1 MIKMTFLLS
10 VLTLTLLLASCGS
23 SNEAAQTKQSPQQSQ
38 SIELKEASKPANLR
52 QRQAAAQQTSVTA
65 TTPAA
70 SKQNLVQFEVYDIKG
85 NLRNSNE
92 WIGKQPTVVN
102 VWGTWCPPCRREIP
116 DLVKLNSEYSGK
128 GIALLGLA
136 VRDTPQKVQKFA
148 AMNKMDWLMMIGERN
163 HLLTL
168 GVTTGV
174 PTTIFYNR
182 DGKETQRF
190 VGPRSYEV
198 FKKAFEAIL

>member
-1 MIKMTFLLS
+1 MIKKILPLS
-10 VLTLTLLLASCGS
+10 VLSLALLLASCGS
-23 SNEAAQTKQSPQQSQ
+23 SNEAAQPKQSPQQSQ
-38 SIELKEASKPANLR
+38 TKQIQEASKPANLR
-52 QRQAAAQQTSVTA
+52 RGQEVAPQASVTA

-70 SKQNLVQFEVYDIKG
+70 TKSNLVQFEVYDIKG
-85 NLRNSNE
+85 KLRNSNE

-116 DLVKLNSEYSGK
+116 DLVKLYSEYNYK
-128 GIALLGLA
+128 GIEMLGLA
-136 VRDTPQKVQKFA
+136 VLDTPQKVEKFA
-148 AMNKMDWLMMIGERN
+148 ATNKMKWLMMIGERS

-190 VGPRSYEV
+190 VGPRSYEI
-198 FKKAFEAIL
+198 FKKAFEEIL